1 MSNKEKEVFYKIS
14 NTYSTLNS
22 ITSKTKNI
30 WIVFHGIG
38 YLSKY
43 FLKYFDELN
52 SNENY
57 IIAPQAQSKYYLGSK
72 YRHVG
77 ACWLT
82 KENTAMEQDNV
93 MCYIDEVLKSEN
105 LPANLNYVFLGYSQG
120 VSIAMRY
127 VASRKIKCDHLVLMS
142 GGIPRELTKEEF
154 SHLKNNA
161 IVSLHIGSDDEYLSE
176 ERLQY
181 ELKRYS
187 ELFGNSAKVIT
198 FQGGHELRKESLQQ
212 ILLK

>member
-1 MSNKEKEVFYKIS
+1 MSSKEKEVFYKVS

-38 YLSKY
+38 YLSRY

-52 SNENY
+52 SDENY
-57 IIAPQAQSKYYLGSK
+57 IIAAQAQSKYYLGSK
-72 YRHVG
+72 YKHVG

-82 KENTAMEQDNV
+82 KENTVIETQNAMR
-93 MCYIDEVLKSEN
+93 YIDEVLKSEN
-105 LPANLNYVFLGYSQG
+105 LPSNLNYIFLGYSQG

-127 VASRKIKCDHLVLMS
+127 LVHKRIKCDHLVLMS
-142 GGIPRELTKEEF
+142 GGIPKELEGEEL
-154 SHLKNNA
+154 SHIRKNSR
-161 IVSLHIGSDDEYLSE
+161 VSLYIGSDDEYLSE

-181 ELKRYS
+181 ELKRYK

-198 FQGGHELRKESLQQ
+198 FQGRHEFKKENLLE
-212 ILLK
+212 ILLE